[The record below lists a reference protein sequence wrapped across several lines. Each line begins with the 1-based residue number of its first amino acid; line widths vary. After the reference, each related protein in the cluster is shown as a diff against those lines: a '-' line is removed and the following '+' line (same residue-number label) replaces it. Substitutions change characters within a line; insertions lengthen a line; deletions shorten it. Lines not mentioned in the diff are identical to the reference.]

1 MSENKRLA
9 RLEALIVTE
18 RKKQDAA
25 ERKRSTEQ
33 ISNRKLKSDLKAN
46 KAEHD
51 IALELVKTKLAEHE
65 ARGAAELATKL
76 EKLKAS
82 LVTSNDLLA
91 SKVASLKASEK
102 NGLSSAR
109 TSRRRASASKRLWT
123 ILRNSKQQLMNAKIK
138 VNK

>member
-25 ERKRSTEQ
+25 ERKHSTEQ

-65 ARGAAELATKL
+65 ARGVAELATKL

-91 SKVASLKASEK
+91 SKVASLKASKK